1 MQNNNKM
8 KKAIAVDWLDKYGGA
23 ERVVS
28 SMTKIFQFETCYT
41 LVNIMSTKD
50 QNLVFSN
57 NKIKIKNSLLQLFKS
72 KFRYLF
78 FLFPYFI
85 KKIKVDKS
93 VELIISSSFSVAK
106 GIKKTNTNQIHI
118 SYIQARNQRYL
129 WDKDG
134 IYFGRKARFLLSPIL
149 ELLKKIDI
157 KQASSPDYLIAN
169 SRFVQ
174 NWIKETY
181 KLNSEIIYPPV
192 DVERFKLQKKKEN
205 YFVSACRL
213 EPYKRVDLIVE
224 AFNKSKENLVIIGS
238 GSQENYLKKIASNN
252 IKFIEYSNS
261 SVVYKYVSKAKAFI
275 HAGIEDFGIAPVEAQ
290 ACGTPVIAIKKGGL
304 KETVIENKTGVFFG
318 DQDSNAILEAINRF
332 NKIDFDYEFIRNESL
347 KYSKSNFESKLKDFV
362 KSKTANDK
370 R

>member
-1 MQNNNKM
+1 M

-23 ERVVS
+23 ERVIS
-28 SMTKIFQFETCYT
+28 SITKIFQFETCYT
-41 LVNIMSTKD
+41 LISIMNKED
-50 QNLVFSN
+50 LNKVFSY
-57 NKIKIKNSLLQLFKS
+57 KVIKVKSSFLQLFKS

-106 GIKKTNTNQIHI
+106 GIKKTNPNQIHI

-129 WDKDG
+129 WDKEG
-134 IYFGRKARFLLSPIL
+134 IYFEKTTRLLLSPIL
-149 ELLKKIDI
+149 KLLKKIDI
-157 KQASSPDYLIAN
+157 KHASNPDYLIAN

-181 KLNSEIIYPPV
+181 KLNSEIIHPPV
-192 DVERFKLQKKKEN
+192 DVESFKLQKKKEN
-205 YFVSACRL
+205 YFVTACRL

-224 AFNKSKENLVIIGS
+224 AFNKSKENLIIIGS
-238 GSQENYLKKIASNN
+238 GTQEKYLKKIASEN
-252 IKFIEYSNS
+252 IRFVDYSNS
-261 SVVYKYVSKAKAFI
+261 SVVYNYVSKAKAFI

-304 KETVIENKTGVFFG
+304 KETVIENKTGVFFNE
-318 DQDSNAILEAINRF
+318 QDSNAILEAINRF
-332 NKIDFDYEFIRNESL
+332 NKIDFNYEFIRKESL
-347 KYSKSNFESKLKDFV
+347 KYSTSNFESKLNDFV

-370 R
+370 S

>member
-1 MQNNNKM
+1 M

-23 ERVVS
+23 ERVIS
-28 SMTKIFQFETCYT
+28 SITKIFQFETCYT
-41 LVNIMSTKD
+41 LISIMNKED
-50 QNLVFSN
+50 LNKVFSN
-57 NKIKIKNSLLQLFKS
+57 KIIKVKSSLLQLSKS

-106 GIKKTNTNQIHI
+106 GIKKSHPNQIHI
-118 SYIQARNQRYL
+118 CYIQARNQRYL
-129 WDKDG
+129 WDKEG
-134 IYFGRKARFLLSPIL
+134 IYFEKTTRFLLSPIL
-149 ELLKKIDI
+149 KLLKKIDI
-157 KQASSPDYLIAN
+157 KHASNPDYLIAN

-181 KLNSEIIYPPV
+181 KLNSEIIHPPV
-192 DVERFKLQKKKEN
+192 DVESFKLQKKKEN
-205 YFVSACRL
+205 YFVTACRL

-224 AFNKSKENLVIIGS
+224 AFNKSKENLIIIGS
-238 GSQENYLKKIASNN
+238 GTQEKYLKKIASEN
-252 IKFIEYSNS
+252 ITFVDYSNS
-261 SVVYKYVSKAKAFI
+261 SVVYNYVSKAKAFI

-304 KETVIENKTGVFFG
+304 KETVIENKTGVFFNE
-318 DQDSNAILEAINRF
+318 QDSNAILEAINRF
-332 NKIDFDYEFIRNESL
+332 NKIDFNYEFIRKESL
-347 KYSKSNFESKLKDFV
+347 KYSISNFESKLNDFV

-370 R
+370 S